1 MTSFSSDSG
10 VIKYGLLNGALNL
23 SRLDYGRHF
32 DLKIAHTKKGFDT
45 LTPMKNHSTNAISGL
60 AFLTLLLIALMMAS
74 NHIGARIAFNNGL
87 GVETAVTVRSLATA
101 IIVSLLIYFQ
111 KVSIRFTQEHKR
123 ALPVIAL
130 LITIQSIS
138 LYASVARLPVS
149 LALLAFNTYPLW
161 AAFWARIFYQHQPE
175 RTLLLAMPIMLIGLA
190 LALDVFGTASG
201 LGAKSHWDV
210 IGLGV
215 LFAMIAAASFGMVLV
230 YIQYKVHDLDGR
242 LRTAS
247 TFWMVAILSLI
258 GTFLFSEF
266 HLPTAPIGWLG
277 LAVLTIMY
285 GTAITMIFILLPRL
299 GAVGNSAIMNVE
311 PIFALILGWL
321 ILDQSIA
328 LIQVLGAFIVVS
340 TVVKLGLRKNSK

>member
-1 MTSFSSDSG
+1 
-10 VIKYGLLNGALNL
+10 
-23 SRLDYGRHF
+23 
-32 DLKIAHTKKGFDT
+32 
-45 LTPMKNHSTNAISGL
+45 MKNHGTNAISGI
-60 AFLTLLLIALMMAS
+60 AFLTLLFIALMMAS
-74 NHIGARIAFNNGL
+74 NHIGARIAFNHGL
-87 GVETAVTVRSLATA
+87 GVETAVVIRSFATA
-101 IIVSLLIYFQ
+101 VIVSLLIYVQ
-111 KVSIRFTQEHKR
+111 KVPVQFTQKHKR

-130 LITIQSIS
+130 LITIQSIT

-161 AAFWARIFYQHQPE
+161 AALWARIFYQHKPE

-201 LGAKSHWDV
+201 LGAKSHWEE

-230 YIQYKVHDLDGR
+230 YIQYKVNDLDGR

-247 TFWMVAILSLI
+247 TFWMVAIISLL
-258 GTFLFSEF
+258 GTYALSEF

-277 LAVLTIMY
+277 LGVLTVMY

-311 PIFALILGWL
+311 PIFALVLAWL

-328 LIQVLGAFIVVS
+328 LVQIIGALIVVG
-340 TVVKLGLRKNSK
+340 TVIKLGLRKNSK

>member
-1 MTSFSSDSG
+1 M
-10 VIKYGLLNGALNL
+10 
-23 SRLDYGRHF
+23 
-32 DLKIAHTKKGFDT
+32 IAESAFDT
-45 LTPMKNHSTNAISGL
+45 LSQMKNSSTNAISGI

-87 GVETAVTVRSLATA
+87 GVETAVTIRSFATA

-111 KVSIRFTQEHKR
+111 KIPVHFSKKHQG

-130 LITIQSIS
+130 LITVQSIS

-161 AAFWARIFYQHQPE
+161 AALWARIFYQHRPE
-175 RTLLLAMPIMLIGLA
+175 RTLLLAMPVMLIGLA

-201 LGAKSHWDV
+201 LGAKSHWGV

-247 TFWMVAILSLI
+247 TFWMVAIFSFV
-258 GTFLFSEF
+258 GTFAFSAF
-266 HLPTAPIGWLG
+266 HLPTAAVGWLG
-277 LAVLTIMY
+277 LAVLTVMY

-328 LIQVLGAFIVVS
+328 LIQVIGALIVVG
-340 TVVKLGLRKNSK
+340 TVIKLGLRKSSK